1 MACIQEANDIIRVFY
16 KYDYQLAIDS
26 KYYEH
31 KVATTPAV
39 NHKKIIDLRSCHSTT
54 AFRR

>member
-39 NHKKIIDLRSCHSTT
+39 NHKKIIDLRSIH
-54 AFRR
+54 